1 MLQFPSS
8 GTRGQRSK
16 SMPDKVQE
24 AGAQRHEEQVSHWR
38 WARVEQIGKCRRRKL
53 ESHISV

>member
-1 MLQFPSS
+1 
-8 GTRGQRSK
+8 
-16 SMPDKVQE
+16 MPDKVQE